1 MVHILNRRSIKKVA
15 LLINLCQTFS
25 EFRWKGTL
33 DLSSAA
39 KTLELLAYFSTTHP
53 EIGLSQLCKLA
64 KRDKATT
71 YRYLQAL
78 EETGFVEQNPMT
90 KQYRLGPA
98 ILQLAQTREATV
110 PRKAGVQA
118 PLFDLSTATGETSHV
133 TVLSGTTVYELLSCE
148 SQKHGTRAIIDIRT
162 FPLHA
167 TASGLCAL
175 AFGPDALMDVAVTN
189 LQQFT
194 DTTATTPQT
203 LSATVQT
210 ILATGFGRADRSF
223 EDEVQGLSAP
233 IFDQTGH
240 FAGAVSVASVAAR
253 FTPDLERIIKT
264 QLVVA
269 ARQISNNWGGTVPAH
284 IETIWAK
291 HLTPTH
297 ALETAS

>member
-1 MVHILNRRSIKKVA
+1 MLNK
-15 LLINLCQTFS
+15 LCQTFF
-25 EFRWKGTL
+25 EFTWKGPL

-39 KTLELLAYFSTTHP
+39 KTLELLAYFSTTRP

-71 YRYLQAL
+71 YRHLQAL

-110 PRKAGVQA
+110 PRKAGVEA
-118 PLFDLSTATGETSHV
+118 PLFDLADAAGETSHV
-133 TVLSGTTVYELLSCE
+133 TVLSGTTVYELMSCD
-148 SQKHGTRAIIDIRT
+148 SPKHGTRAIIDIQT

-175 AFGPDALMDVAVTN
+175 AFGPEMLMDVALN
-189 LQQFT
+189 ELQHFT
-194 DTTATTPQT
+194 DTTATTSQD
-203 LSATVQT
+203 LDA
-210 ILATGFGRADRSF
+210 IIEAIRNTGFGRADRSF

-240 FAGAVSVASVAAR
+240 FAGAISVASVAAR

-264 QLVVA
+264 QLVIA
-269 ARQISNNWGGTVPAH
+269 ARQISNNWGGTLPAH

-297 ALETAS
+297 ELETAS

>member
-1 MVHILNRRSIKKVA
+1 MLNK
-15 LLINLCQTFS
+15 LCQTFF
-25 EFRWKGTL
+25 EFTWKGPL

-39 KTLELLAYFSTTHP
+39 KTLELLAYFSTTRP

-71 YRYLQAL
+71 YRHLQAL
-78 EETGFVEQNPMT
+78 EKTGFVEQNPMT

-110 PRKAGVQA
+110 PRKAGVEA
-118 PLFDLSTATGETSHV
+118 PLFDLADAAGETSHV
-133 TVLSGTTVYELLSCE
+133 TVLSGTTVYELMSCD
-148 SQKHGTRAIIDIRT
+148 SPKHGTRAIIDIQT

-175 AFGPDALMDVAVTN
+175 AFGPEMLMDVALN
-189 LQQFT
+189 ELQHFT
-194 DTTATTPQT
+194 DTTATTSQD
-203 LSATVQT
+203 LDA
-210 ILATGFGRADRSF
+210 IIEAIRNTGFGRADRSF

-240 FAGAVSVASVAAR
+240 FAGAISVASVAAR

-264 QLVVA
+264 QLVIA
-269 ARQISNNWGGTVPAH
+269 ARQISNNWGGTLPAH

-297 ALETAS
+297 ELETAS

>member
-1 MVHILNRRSIKKVA
+1 MLN
-15 LLINLCQTFS
+15 NLCQTFF
-25 EFRWKGTL
+25 EFRWKGPL

-39 KTLELLAYFSTTHP
+39 KTLELLAYFSTTRP

-71 YRYLQAL
+71 HRHLQAL
-78 EETGFVEQNPMT
+78 EKTGFVEKNPIT

-98 ILQLAQTREATV
+98 VLQLAQTREATV

-118 PLFDLSTATGETSHV
+118 PLFDLADATGETSHV
-133 TVLSGTTVYELLSCE
+133 TVLSGTTVYELMSCD
-148 SQKHGTRAIIDIRT
+148 SPKHGTRAIVDIQT

-175 AFGPDALMDVAVTN
+175 AFGPEALIDVALN
-189 LQQFT
+189 ELQPFT
-194 DTTATTPQT
+194 RTTATTSEDLHT
-203 LSATVQT
+203 MVEA
-210 ILATGFGRADRSF
+210 IRNTGFGRADRSF
-223 EDEVQGLSAP
+223 EDDVQGLSAP

-264 QLVVA
+264 QLVIT
-269 ARQISNNWGGTVPAH
+269 ARQISNNWGGTVPAQ
-284 IETIWAK
+284 IKAIWAK
-291 HLTPTH
+291 HFTP
-297 ALETAS
+297 S

>member
-1 MVHILNRRSIKKVA
+1 LLN
-15 LLINLCQTFS
+15 NLCQTFF
-25 EFRWKGTL
+25 EFRRKGPL

-39 KTLELLAYFSTTHP
+39 KTLELLAYFSTTRP
-53 EIGLSQLCKLA
+53 EIGLSQLCRLA

-71 YRYLQAL
+71 YRHLQAL

-110 PRKAGVQA
+110 PRKSGVET
-118 PLFDLSTATGETSHV
+118 PLFDLANATGETSHV
-133 TVLSGTTVYELLSCE
+133 TVLSGTTVYELTSCD
-148 SQKHGTRAIIDIRT
+148 SPKHGTRAIIDIQT

-175 AFGPDALMDVAVTN
+175 AFGPETLIDVALN
-189 LQQFT
+189 DLQQFT
-194 DTTATTPQT
+194 DTTATTST
-203 LSATVQT
+203 DLHVIVEA
-210 ILATGFGRADRSF
+210 IRDNGFGRADRSF

-253 FTPDLERIIKT
+253 FTPARACLLKS

-269 ARQISNNWGGTVPAH
+269 PRQLSNNWGGTVPAQ
-284 IETIWAK
+284 IEAIWAK

-297 ALETAS
+297 ALETET

>member
-1 MVHILNRRSIKKVA
+1 M
-15 LLINLCQTFS
+15 
-25 EFRWKGTL
+25 EGPL

-39 KTLELLAYFSTTHP
+39 KTLELLAYFSTTRP

-71 YRYLQAL
+71 YRHLQAL
-78 EETGFVEQNPMT
+78 EKTGFVEQNPMT

-110 PRKAGVQA
+110 PRKAGVEA
-118 PLFDLSTATGETSHV
+118 PLFDLADAAGETSHV
-133 TVLSGTTVYELLSCE
+133 TVLSGTAVYELMSCD
-148 SQKHGTRAIIDIRT
+148 SPKHGTRAIIDIQT

-175 AFGPDALMDVAVTN
+175 AFGPEMLMDVALN
-189 LQQFT
+189 ELQPFT
-194 DTTATTPQT
+194 DTTATTPQD
-203 LSATVQT
+203 LDAIIKTVRN
-210 ILATGFGRADRSF
+210 TGFGRADRSF
-223 EDEVQGLSAP
+223 ENEVQGLSAP

-240 FAGAVSVASVAAR
+240 FAGAISVASVAAR

-264 QLVVA
+264 QLVIA

-297 ALETAS
+297 ELETAS